1 MLRPIG
7 SPPLESARQ
16 LVGLMTTETSFA
28 HVVRAHG
35 MRLFYSRLMFLD
47 PRGVTWTS
55 WVMAVGQ
62 HSTNP
67 QFCHAFLFTDTD
79 PRTAVAQE
87 LLAVRKVFKEW
98 VVDYYKD
105 LRTH

>member
-1 MLRPIG
+1 MTYPIG
-7 SPPLESARQ
+7 SPPMEPVRQ

-35 MRLFYSRLMFLD
+35 MRLFCSKLMFLD
-47 PRGVTWTS
+47 PRGIAWTS
-55 WVMAVGQ
+55 WVLAVGAK
-62 HSTNP
+62 STEP
-67 QFCHAFLFTDTD
+67 QFCHAFLFNDTD
-79 PRTAVAQE
+79 PRVQVAGE

-105 LRTH
+105 LTTH

>member
-1 MLRPIG
+1 MLYPIG
-7 SPPLESARQ
+7 SPPLEQGTAT
-16 LVGLMTTETSFA
+16 GWAMTTETSFA

-55 WVMAVGQ
+55 WVMAVGRE
-62 HSTNP
+62 SINP
-67 QFCHAFLFTDTD
+67 QFCHAFLYTDTD
-79 PRTAVAQE
+79 PRSAVSQE